1 MSDAHPPLLTRHPE
15 LQQIV
20 DALDD
25 KRAVDVRIL
34 DLAPLSPNV
43 EGFVIATAE
52 SGPQL
57 TAMQDAVKEATK
69 DIGIAPRG
77 IEAPSSRW
85 VLMDYGGLVVHL
97 MNPEAREFYDL
108 EGFWADA
115 DTVAV
120 PPTQRA

>member
-1 MSDAHPPLLTRHPE
+1 MSDAHPPLLKRHPE
-15 LQQIV
+15 LQLIV

-25 KRAVDVRIL
+25 KRAVNVRIL

-43 EGFVIATAE
+43 EAFVIATAE

-69 DIGIAPRG
+69 EVGIAPRG
-77 IEAPSSRW
+77 VEAPSSRW

-97 MNPEAREFYDL
+97 MNPEARDFYDL

-115 DTVAV
+115 DTVDV
-120 PPTQRA
+120 RPTKPA

>member
-1 MSDAHPPLLTRHPE
+1 MSDAHPPLLKRHPE

-43 EGFVIATAE
+43 EAFVIATAE
-52 SGPQL
+52 SAPQL

-69 DIGIAPRG
+69 TIGITPRG

-97 MNPEAREFYDL
+97 MNPEARDFYDL

-115 DTVAV
+115 DTVDV
-120 PPTQRA
+120 TPTQPT